1 MNKGDVMKEEQYRD
15 SQLRLEWLSWGQYL
29 KVWAPDKTLL
39 FSSVTGD
46 ISPALS
52 DRQVKWILEHYE
64 AKRKCYVFTN

>member
-1 MNKGDVMKEEQYRD
+1 MHPEQFRD
-15 SQLRLEWLSWGQYL
+15 SQLQLEWLSWEQHL

-39 FSSVTGD
+39 FSSVTGE

-64 AKRKCYVFTN
+64 AKRKVYVFAD